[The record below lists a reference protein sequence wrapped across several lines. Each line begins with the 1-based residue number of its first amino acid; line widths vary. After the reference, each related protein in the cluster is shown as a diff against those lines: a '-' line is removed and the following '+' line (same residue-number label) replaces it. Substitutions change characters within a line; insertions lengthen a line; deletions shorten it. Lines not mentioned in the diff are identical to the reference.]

1 MKVRVR
7 FLPEGRE
14 AEVEL
19 EEGARVADLL
29 ARLGLDRES
38 HVVMAGGRPLTEDER
53 VPGEVVVVRVLSGG
67 QV

>member
-1 MKVRVR
+1 MKVKVR

-19 EEGARVADLL
+19 SDGAKVSDLL
-29 ARLGLDRES
+29 ASLGLDRES
-38 HVVMAGGRPLTEDER
+38 HVVMASGRPLTEDEK

-67 QV
+67 